1 MRNLIQFFLKYIV
14 FILFLVL
21 EIESFVL
28 YLKHHHYPNS
38 VFFSST
44 NVVTAG
50 VLNVSNEVKQ
60 FVNLRSANSFLS
72 SENARLNNQVA
83 LLEQELTRL
92 YRSAGD
98 STFVTYPGS
107 SPIRFLSA
115 RVVNASTNR
124 VRNYLTLDR
133 GSDDGVREDM
143 GVVSG
148 NQVVGIVK
156 SVSRHFCV
164 VLPLIH
170 PSTGVSCK
178 LTSNGY
184 VGVLR
189 WEPGDDGIGLLD
201 DVGRHVSVSSGD
213 SVVTSG
219 YTSVFPEGFYVGRVL
234 DCELPT
240 GATYYTIRV
249 SLGVDYKTLSHV
261 EIVDN
266 IYYEEQRALEEELE
280 EE

>member
-1 MRNLIQFFLKYIV
+1 MRNLIQFFLKYIG

-21 EIESFVL
+21 EIECFVL

-38 VFFSST
+38 VIFSST
-44 NVVTAG
+44 NVVTSG
-50 VLNVSNEVKQ
+50 VMNVSNEVKQ

-72 SENARLNNQVA
+72 SENARLNNRVA
-83 LLEQELTRL
+83 ALEQELTRL
-92 YRSAGD
+92 SRSEGD
-98 STFVTYPGS
+98 STFFTYPAS

-115 RVVNASTNR
+115 RVVNASSNR

-178 LTSNGY
+178 LRSNGY

-189 WEPGDDGIGLLD
+189 WEPGDDSVGLLA
-201 DVGRHVSVSSGD
+201 DVGRHVSVTRGD

-240 GATYYTIRV
+240 GATYYTIQV
-249 SLGVDYKTLSHV
+249 GLGVNYKTLSHV

-266 IYYEEQRALEEELE
+266 KYYEEQRALEEMLE